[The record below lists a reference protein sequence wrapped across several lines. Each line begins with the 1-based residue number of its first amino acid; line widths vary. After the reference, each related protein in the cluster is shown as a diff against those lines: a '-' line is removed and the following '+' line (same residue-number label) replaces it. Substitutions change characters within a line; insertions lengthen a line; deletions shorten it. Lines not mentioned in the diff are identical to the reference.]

1 MVSGAQTQKKGH
13 VFGGRIW
20 NGSSA
25 VKQRPNYPPPLLL
38 KKRQT
43 KQKVGV
49 QGVQHSRRRECC
61 KQSARDCATH
71 SRYGGICSTNC
82 HTRTMLPAVLCCATT
97 VQHWTAEPGG
107 PCTVIERR
115 YEQRNAMRVT
125 CMHGWTDLQ
134 IRLDQD
140 QSVEA
145 GSVRPGDRRQ
155 KDHVSTSARQLLSHS
170 PTRPVLDGPKQRKLT
185 VVGINLA
192 ARKIMLLLSPGNW

>member
-1 MVSGAQTQKKGH
+1 LFSSIVCLICHMVSGAQTQKKGH

-82 HTRTMLPAVLCCATT
+82 HTRTMLPAVLCCAVLCHHRAALDGGARRT
-97 VQHWTAEPGG
+97 VYRDLKKVRAT
-107 PCTVIERR
+107 
-115 YEQRNAMRVT
+115 QRNACDVYAWM
-125 CMHGWTDLQ
+125 D
-134 IRLDQD
+134 
-140 QSVEA
+140 
-145 GSVRPGDRRQ
+145 
-155 KDHVSTSARQLLSHS
+155 
-170 PTRPVLDGPKQRKLT
+170 
-185 VVGINLA
+185 
-192 ARKIMLLLSPGNW
+192 